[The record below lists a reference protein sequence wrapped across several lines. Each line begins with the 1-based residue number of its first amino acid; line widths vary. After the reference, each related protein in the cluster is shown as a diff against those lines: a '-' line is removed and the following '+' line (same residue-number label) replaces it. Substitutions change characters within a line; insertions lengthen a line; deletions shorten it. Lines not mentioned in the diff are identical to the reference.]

1 MQDRVCFFSKYDLS
15 IGHYLE
21 MAETRIKEVS
31 EGNVPNDFEGI
42 IELWHIKQ
50 LFENN
55 CKLTKW
61 SNVEFGYYLDNSN
74 FTNGF
79 AYRNHYMH
87 GSISSVNDEQKHT
100 IAYMIFLRMLAIL
113 LLKIDDDLRLAQ
125 RAIVIYA
132 KSQYKKL

>member
-1 MQDRVCFFSKYDLS
+1 MLNVLKSLWEYKVCSYWHYNEDERAVLDNMYSKGWLIKDDHLLNRPERNYFS
-15 IGHYLE
+15 
-21 MAETRIKEVS
+21 
-31 EGNVPNDFEGI
+31 
-42 IELWHIKQ
+42 
-50 LFENN
+50 
-55 CKLTKW
+55 
-61 SNVEFGYYLDNSN
+61 YYLDNSN